1 MKSIEEIIKESTPIE
16 KVQTLISMID
26 TPMGQEK
33 ISQGYNPL
41 GSILKRRLPTPPLQT
56 RINTNIQTILNIHIP
71 I

>member
-1 MKSIEEIIKESTPIE
+1 MKSIEEIIKELTPIE

-41 GSILKRRLPTPPLQT
+41 GSILKRRLPPQ
-56 RINTNIQTILNIHIP
+56 QE
-71 I
+71 

>member
-1 MKSIEEIIKESTPIE
+1 MKSIEEIIKELTSIE

-26 TPMGQEK
+26 TPMGGRRK
-33 ISQGYNPL
+33 YPKGI
-41 GSILKRRLPTPPLQT
+41 ILLAQSLKEDFPTTPQT